1 MATPRF
7 YCPDGLAANRTI
19 ELPQALAHHAL
30 RVLRL
35 RDGAAIVLFDG
46 RGGEYPATL
55 RAEDKGKS
63 ASALLGAHD
72 AREAELAGE
81 ITLLQGI
88 AAGDKMDWII
98 EKTVELGVHRLVPV
112 AARRSVPQLSGTR
125 LEKRQQ
131 HWERVAQSASEQC
144 GRNRIMEIA
153 APAGLADCLRGLDSQ
168 AGLALFCHPEAPQSL
183 AQALR
188 PGMQRL
194 ALLIGPEGG
203 WSEDELELA
212 RGQGLQAVRHGARVL
227 RTETAGMALVAA
239 ASALLGWN

>member
-7 YCPDGLAANRTI
+7 YCPAGLAAGQNI

-46 RGGEYPATL
+46 QGGEYPATL
-55 RAEDKGKS
+55 RAEGKG
-63 ASALLGAHD
+63 ASAQLGAHD

-88 AAGDKMDWII
+88 AGGDKMDWII
-98 EKTVELGVHRLVPV
+98 EKAAELGVRRLVPV
-112 AARRSVPQLSGTR
+112 AARRSVLQLSGAR
-125 LEKRQQ
+125 LEKRRQ
-131 HWERVAQSASEQC
+131 HWERVAQAASEQC
-144 GRNRIMEIA
+144 GRNRIMQVA
-153 APAGLADCLRGLDSQ
+153 APAGLADCLRGLGGEP
-168 AGLALFCHPEAPQSL
+168 GLALFCHPEAPQSL

-188 PGMQRL
+188 PGTRRL

-203 WSEDELELA
+203 WAEDELELA
-212 RGQGLQAVRHGARVL
+212 RAQGLQAVRHGARVL
-227 RTETAGMALVAA
+227 RTETAGLALAAA
-239 ASALLGWN
+239 ASALLGWD

>member
-7 YCPDGLAANRTI
+7 YCPAGLAAGQTI

-35 RDGAAIVLFDG
+35 RDGAAIALFDG

-55 RAEDKGKS
+55 HATGKG

-98 EKTVELGVHRLVPV
+98 EKAVELGVRRLVPV
-112 AARRSVPQLSGTR
+112 AARRSVLQLSGAR
-125 LEKRQQ
+125 LEKRRQ

-144 GRNRIMEIA
+144 GRNRLMQIA
-153 APAGLADCLRGLDSQ
+153 APAGLADCLRGLDES
-168 AGLALFCHPEAPQSL
+168 GLALFCHPEAPQSL

-188 PGMQRL
+188 PGTRRL
-194 ALLIGPEGG
+194 ALLVGPEGG
-203 WSEDELELA
+203 WAEDELELA
-212 RGQGLQAVRHGARVL
+212 RGHGLQAVRHGARVL
-227 RTETAGMALVAA
+227 RTETAGLALVAA
-239 ASALLGWN
+239 ASALLGWD